1 MKQQVIK
8 VTGGLDLITDKLT
21 VPQGSAQACLNYEV
35 GIADGIR
42 SIDGF
47 SRWDGRRN
55 SASAT
60 RAISIALLPDAS
72 ATSWTVGAQVNVSY
86 LDSVDNSTRQTTAL
100 VYSVADSVNTG
111 GDPGEDYNHLIKV
124 VLIAAPVN
132 FNLLGEVTDVDGYA
146 HAGVSVSS
154 FVPADATAVDTYYR
168 ATVTDLPGD
177 SLTRIPGLHFF
188 NDKLFAVVDLVAIQL
203 TAAGPTPLEGAT
215 VYAAN
220 DSITAI
226 GTVALVR
233 GVSGTPGDA
242 VWELFDYTE
251 AYDLDPSTQLYFSRA
266 QTNLVVNGG
275 FYTGATYW
283 TTTAGWAIT
292 GTGPGVKAVAT
303 ATNTALTHTLAA
315 VAGTSYDVTYTVT
328 RLAGSVTMS
337 FGGGPT
343 VPVARSA
350 SGTYTESIVATSA
363 AVLTFTGT
371 GFTGD
376 IDDVQVYQ
384 TSPTLLSNGD
394 FTSGSTG
401 WTLGSGWTVP
411 ASAAVAT
418 AADATALTHTFAPVS
433 GKVYRVKYTI
443 TRSTGTVQ
451 VSMGGVQGTTRSASG
466 TYVDFLVA
474 ASAAVFKFTGGAG
487 ANAFTGTVDDISIVL
502 VEFAGEVVDHVEPT
516 RATIYSADWDGN
528 GGWTRRDLG
537 RVMAYAEDGASDL
550 GAFFL
555 NYQRNAFISELDA
568 AEVQDTGWI
577 GADGWEDIGGG
588 NGPTWPP
595 GGAQTDL
602 AADDGAV
609 VGGNPASAVPYD
621 FSTTLKA
628 TFSADV
634 LNIPAGALVR
644 GIQVRVYRQRGI
656 TGASLTSDH
665 LVTIGTT
672 STPTRANRS
681 SGTEVPFLAYPA
693 AGRDVTYGGANDLW
707 PTSNASIRPT
717 DINDGAFNVQLQ
729 YKVQNTDN
737 VSVDHVA
744 VKVYY
749 QDQTRKAYV
758 YNPAASPTDQEIE
771 VIHRTISQGT
781 STGGTGLVG
790 DRRGLLVL
798 NPQLTDVVDARPWAF
813 GPGLAIRTEPAGG
826 GVILAYTASTDTPI
840 TLASSYRIAEEDAR
854 YQFHSANPYASDL
867 YDVTFVVNGAE
878 YGSMF
883 DGTYL
888 LPIQTG
894 LLEQY
899 EQPRHV
905 VWAGN
910 YLALGYR
917 TGTLSLSDQGDPLTY
932 IDAASIAAD
941 IGASDR
947 VTGLCKL
954 KGTALG
960 VCTENSVF
968 ALQGSDPSALVR
980 VEISTESGCIEYSL
994 LTVGQPILL
1003 NYGGPATISTTDQ
1016 YGDFNQGGLAGNA
1029 APWFLDRL
1037 QLPSRDET
1045 VDRTFVAAYPMRS
1058 KNQARYLFA
1067 DGWQATL
1074 TFVTRDGR
1082 PAVEVTTQRLYGN
1095 WQSRDASAIRVLG
1108 LCYGTSSTG
1117 QDLAFMSFAVDTV
1130 SSRYR
1135 YVFQIDMGRSFDGE
1149 EIITQ
1154 WTSQPL
1160 QLGPPFYRKF
1170 LDQFGLYGK
1179 AFGYAHLKV
1188 FKATELETPVSDEQI
1203 AASTTGTFFDLGI
1216 STNDLSIEKNYR
1228 AIGTLRAE
1236 GEDVTVLIESIS
1248 ASARP
1253 HTIQSLVLRSEPED
1267 PKA

>member
-8 VTGGLDLITDKLT
+8 VTGGLDLTTDKLT

-55 SASAT
+55 
-60 RAISIALLPDAS
+60 
-72 ATSWTVGAQVNVSY
+72 VGAVDYEVQVTLTGYPFADGWILGASTTVYYHGIAGIDEEVPGIITAVSTVEVIVGVGELAEVTY
-86 LDSVDNSTRQTTAL
+86 THTATVRL
-100 VYSVADSVNTG
+100 
-111 GDPGEDYNHLIKV
+111 L
-124 VLIAAPVN
+124 AAPVN
-132 FNLLGEVTDVDGYA
+132 FGTADDVYSIQGEVLIDPLR
-146 HAGVSVSS
+146 
-154 FVPADATAVDTYYR
+154 FTAVLSQSDGGGYNYY
-168 ATVTDLPGD
+168 ADLVEALPGD

-203 TAAGPTPLEGAT
+203 TVDGLAPLEGAT
-215 VYAAN
+215 VYAAD
-220 DSITAI
+220 DSTGAL
-226 GTVALVR
+226 GTLALIR
-233 GVSGTPGDA
+233 GVSGTPGDV
-242 VWELFDYTE
+242 VWELFDYAGAT
-251 AYDLDPSTQLYFSRA
+251 DLDAATPLYFSRA

-275 FYTGATYW
+275 FYTGSTYW

-292 GTGPGVKAVAT
+292 GTGGGVTAVAT
-303 ATNTALTHTLAA
+303 ATNTALTHALAA
-315 VAGTSYDVTYTVT
+315 VPGTSYNVTYTVT
-328 RLAGSVTMS
+328 RTLGSVTMS
-337 FGGGPT
+337 FGGGPST
-343 VPVARSA
+343 PVARSA
-350 SGTYTESIVATSA
+350 SGTYTESVVATSTA
-363 AVLTFTGT
+363 ALVFTGT
-371 GFTGD
+371 GFSGS

-394 FTSGSTG
+394 FASGSTG

-411 ASAAVAT
+411 AAAAVAT
-418 AADATALTHTFAPVS
+418 AANATALTHTFAPVV
-433 GKVYRVKYTI
+433 GKTYRVKYTI
-443 TRSTGTVQ
+443 TRSAGTVQ
-451 VSMGGVQGTTRSASG
+451 ASMGGVQGTTRSAAG

-474 ASAAVFKFTGGAG
+474 ASTVAFKFTGGAG

-502 VEFAGEVVDHVEPT
+502 VEFAGEVVDHVEPM
-516 RATIYSADWDGN
+516 RAAIYCADWDGN

-537 RVMAYAEDGASDL
+537 RVMGYTEDGSSDAT
-550 GAFFL
+550 AFFL
-555 NYQRNAFISELDA
+555 NYQRNAFISELDPL
-568 AEVQDTGWI
+568 EVQDTGWI

-588 NGPTWPP
+588 TGPAWDTMA
-595 GGAQTDL
+595 AQTALTDADGTEVASG
-602 AADDGAV
+602 AAAREGETT
-609 VGGNPASAVPYD
+609 S
-621 FSTTLKA
+621 TLKA

-634 LNIPAGALVR
+634 LGIPAGALVR
-644 GIQVRVYRQRGI
+644 GIEVKVHRRRAV
-656 TGASLTSDH
+656 TG
-665 LVTIGTT
+665 LVNTRDAVITIGCT
-672 STPTRANRS
+672 STATRANYA
-681 SGTEVPFLAYPA
+681 LDPA
-693 AGRDVTYGGANDLW
+693 QQPPATTAATVTYGGPNNLW
-707 PTSNASIRPT
+707 PLNNGLIRPS
-717 DINDGAFNVQLQ
+717 DINDGEFNVQLS
-729 YKVQNTDN
+729 YVLTLTDN
-737 VSVDHVA
+737 VGVDQVA

-771 VIHRTISQGT
+771 VVHRTIAQGT
-781 STGGTGLVG
+781 STGGTGSLG
-790 DRRGLLVL
+790 NRQGLLVL
-798 NPQLTDVVDARPWAF
+798 NPQQTGVVDSRPWAF

-840 TLASSYRIAEEDAR
+840 TLASSYRVAEEDAR

-867 YDVTFVVNGAE
+867 YDVTFIVNGAE

-894 LLEQY
+894 LLEQF
-899 EQPRHV
+899 ERPRHV

-917 TGTLSLSDQGDPLTY
+917 TGTLSLSDLGDPLTY
-932 IDAASIAAD
+932 LGAASIAAD
-941 IGASDR
+941 VGASDR

-968 ALQGSDPSALVR
+968 ALQGSDPSTLVR

-1003 NYGGPATISTTDQ
+1003 NYGGPATISTTAD
-1016 YGDFNQGGLAGNA
+1016 YGDFNQGGLAGSA
-1029 APWFLDRL
+1029 APWFLERL

-1045 VDRTFVAAYPMRS
+1045 VDRTFIAAYPMRN
-1058 KNQARYLFA
+1058 KNQARYVFA

-1074 TFVTRDGR
+1074 TFVKRDGR
-1082 PAVEVTTQRLYGN
+1082 ALTEVTTQRLYGD

-1108 LCYGTSSTG
+1108 LCYGTTSTG
-1117 QDLAFMSFAVDTV
+1117 LDLAFMSFARDTA

-1135 YVFQIDMGRSFDGE
+1135 YAFQIDMGRSFDGE

-1160 QLGPPFYRKF
+1160 QMGPPFYRKF
-1170 LDQFGLYGK
+1170 LDQFGMYGK

-1203 AASTTGTFFDLGI
+1203 AASSTGTFFDLGI

-1253 HTIQSLVLRSEPED
+1253 HTIQSLVLRFEPED